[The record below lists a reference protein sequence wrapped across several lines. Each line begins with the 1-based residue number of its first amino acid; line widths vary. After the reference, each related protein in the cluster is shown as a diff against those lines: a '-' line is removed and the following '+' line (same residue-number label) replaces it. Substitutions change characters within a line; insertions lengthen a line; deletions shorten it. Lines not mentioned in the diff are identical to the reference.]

1 MFAVSSGGARKTKKA
16 QRAKAKATVK
26 AGSWSQTL
34 KIQHHHFL
42 LRMETKTCPGA
53 EDKADAKALVKRIL
67 KDIHMNLLGD
77 PRVFYVKVPHFNE
90 GLTALA
96 PIQTSHIA
104 FHFWKNPDLTIL
116 QNPESQCLLQF
127 DLYTCGTLSL
137 SQIKRILHHLTVYKP
152 THVNATL
159 LNRNYDMTL
168 ERQLLWDTKQGPWG
182 EWVKGIDTM

>member
-1 MFAVSSGGARKTKKA
+1 MSGGKRTRKQTKTNKKTGT
-16 QRAKAKATVK
+16 RN
-26 AGSWSQTL
+26 QTL

-53 EDKADAKALVKRIL
+53 GDKTEAKTLVKKIL
-67 KDIHMNLLGD
+67 KDIRMNLLGD
-77 PRVFYVKVPHFNE
+77 PRVFYVKVPHYNE

-104 FHFWKNPDLTIL
+104 FHFWKNPDASIL

-137 SQIKRILHHLTVYKP
+137 SQLQRILHHLTVYTP

-168 ERQLLWDTKQGPWG
+168 ERQLLWDTKQGPWS
-182 EWVKGIDTM
+182 EWVKSVNTM

>member
-1 MFAVSSGGARKTKKA
+1 MQFAVSSGGARKTKKT
-16 QRAKAKATVK
+16 KKTK
-26 AGSWSQTL
+26 AGSRGQTL

-42 LRMETKTCPGA
+42 LRMETKTCPGPG
-53 EDKADAKALVKRIL
+53 DKADAKALVKRIL

-77 PRVFYVKVPHFNE
+77 PRVFYVKIPHFNE

-96 PIQTSHIA
+96 PIQTSHVA
-104 FHFWKNPDLTIL
+104 FHFWKNPDLSIL
-116 QNPESQCLLQF
+116 QNPESECLLQF

-137 SQIKRILHHLTVYKP
+137 KQLQHILRHLTVYKP

-168 ERQLLWDTKQGPWG
+168 ERQLLWDTKQKQGSWS
-182 EWVKGIDTM
+182 EWVKSIDTM